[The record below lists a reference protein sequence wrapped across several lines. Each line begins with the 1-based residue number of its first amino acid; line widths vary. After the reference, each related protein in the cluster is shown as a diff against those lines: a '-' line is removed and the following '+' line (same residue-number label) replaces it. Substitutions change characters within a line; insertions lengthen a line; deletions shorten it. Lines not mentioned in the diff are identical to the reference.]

1 MKKDLPFK
9 VLLVVIILISCS
21 LLSITLP
28 ILIKLLISENPLKE
42 WSGIDI
48 QAHFIN
54 LYFGLGVGLAIVI
67 FSILQLESEKQ
78 IKLVR
83 FLLILSTML
92 TALSYIL
99 VKSVS

>member
-1 MKKDLPFK
+1 M
-9 VLLVVIILISCS
+9 
-21 LLSITLP
+21 
-28 ILIKLLISENPLKE
+28 SEDPLKE
-42 WSGIDI
+42 WTWIDI

-54 LYFGLGVGLAIVI
+54 LYFGLGVGLAIAI

-99 VKSVS
+99 IKSIS

>member
-1 MKKDLPFK
+1 MKNDLPFK
-9 VLLVVIILISCS
+9 ALLIVIILISCA

-28 ILIKLLISENPLKE
+28 ILIKMLLNEDFLKE
-42 WSGIDI
+42 WNWIDV

-54 LYFGLGVGLAIVI
+54 LYFGLGVGLALAI
-67 FSILQLESEKQ
+67 FSLLQLESEKQ

-99 VKSVS
+99 IKSIS